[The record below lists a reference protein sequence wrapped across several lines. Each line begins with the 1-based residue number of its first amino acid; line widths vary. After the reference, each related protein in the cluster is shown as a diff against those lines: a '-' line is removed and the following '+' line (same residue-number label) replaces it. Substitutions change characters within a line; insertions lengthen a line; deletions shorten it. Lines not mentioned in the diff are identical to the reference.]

1 MIRVCVVEDQTLVRV
16 GLVRLLSLASDIE
29 VVGEASDGDDARVLI
44 RKTTP
49 DVVLLDVRMPQA
61 SGLDLLGYLQ
71 NQQSSPACILLTT
84 FDDDDALLQGIR
96 LGARGYLLKDVT
108 LEVLTDAIRRVS
120 RGETLFNP
128 ALTVRLIREMNPNS
142 QRAPSTSEEM
152 LTDRESEILRLMT
165 GGYSNREI
173 AEALGISEGTVK
185 NHVSNILSKLGVR
198 DRTRAVLKAVRHG
211 YL

>member
-1 MIRVCVVEDQTLVRV
+1 MIRVCVVEDQTLVRK

-29 VVGEASDGDDARVLI
+29 VVGEASDGEEARGVI
-44 RKTTP
+44 RSTAP
-49 DVVLLDVRMPQA
+49 DVVLLDVRMPRA
-61 SGLDLLGYLQ
+61 GGLDLLEYFEK
-71 NQQSSPACILLTT
+71 QQSSPACILLTT
-84 FDDDDALLQGIR
+84 FDDDNAVLRGIR

-108 LEVLTDAIRRVS
+108 LEQLTEAIRRVS
-120 RGETLFNP
+120 IGETLFSP
-128 ALTVRLIREMNPNS
+128 ALTVRLIRELNPTS
-142 QRAPSTSEEM
+142 RRAEPNPEEA

-173 AEALGISEGTVK
+173 AEALDLSEGTVK

-198 DRTRAVLKAVRHG
+198 DRTRAVLKAIQHG